1 MSRLCS
7 HLGVLTTLLIATSA
21 MVGWVLIWHFRS
33 HREGTIPSDP
43 QIIRLLVYLLIFA
56 AFSMGLFIIIILGKT
71 VSWQYLCYSSSLNLL
86 I

>member
-7 HLGVLTTLLIATSA
+7 HLGILTTLLIAASA